1 MFNECKY
8 NYKIKWYMQEH
19 IHNNSENKLIV
30 YNVVLL
36 SGLHYNKSCELNT
49 WIHIIYADKRACL
62 RLDLCDKAN
71 TRDVQKNLNVNSVKF
86 QLTNHKLPLS
96 DVYYL
101 N

>member
-1 MFNECKY
+1 M
-8 NYKIKWYMQEH
+8 
-19 IHNNSENKLIV
+19 LINVRV
-30 YNVVLL
+30 YV
-36 SGLHYNKSCELNT
+36 
-49 WIHIIYADKRACL
+49 
-62 RLDLCDKAN
+62 LDLCDKAN